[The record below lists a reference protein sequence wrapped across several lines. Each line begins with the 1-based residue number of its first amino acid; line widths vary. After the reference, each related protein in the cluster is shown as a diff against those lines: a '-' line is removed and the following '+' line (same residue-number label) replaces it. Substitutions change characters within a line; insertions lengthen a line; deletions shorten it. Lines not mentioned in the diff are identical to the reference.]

1 MLKVGLTGGVACGK
15 STVGEMF
22 VSLGAHLTKADEIGH
37 QLMRPGQPVFNDIVK
52 QFGHEILNED
62 GTISR
67 PRLADLVFST
77 GRIGELNAIVHPA
90 VIAAE
95 NQWMEEVFASDPTAV
110 AIVEAALMLE
120 AGSWKHFDRMITVV
134 CPMEQKIE
142 RFAARHGISR
152 EAAKAEVE
160 RRMRAQASDEE
171 KARIS
176 QYVIENCG
184 DLADTRKRV
193 EEIWAELKRLT
204 VLNDIVTTEEGQ

>member
-37 QLMRPGQPVFNDIVK
+37 ELMKPGQSVFNSIVNT
-52 QFGHEILNED
+52 FGREILNAD

-67 PRLADLVFST
+67 PKLADLVFST

-95 NQWMEEVFASDPTAV
+95 NKWMEDVFAADPKAV

-142 RFAARHGISR
+142 RFAARHGLSH

-160 RRMRAQASDEE
+160 RRMKAQASDEE
-171 KARIS
+171 KVRIS

-193 EEIWAELKRLT
+193 EEIWEELNKLA
-204 VLNDIVTTEEGQ
+204 

>member
-1 MLKVGLTGGVACGK
+1 
-15 STVGEMF
+15 
-22 VSLGAHLTKADEIGH
+22 
-37 QLMRPGQPVFNDIVK
+37 
-52 QFGHEILNED
+52 

-67 PRLADLVFST
+67 SRLADVVFPT

-90 VIAAE
+90 VIATE
-95 NQWMEEVFASDPTAV
+95 NEWMEGVFASDPKAV

-142 RFAARHGISR
+142 RFATRHGISR

-160 RRMRAQASDEE
+160 RRMKAQASDEE

-184 DLADTRKRV
+184 DLAETRKRV
-193 EEIWAELKRLT
+193 EEIWQELKELAAGT
-204 VLNDIVTTEEGQ
+204 NDHVTKKRG

>member
-1 MLKVGLTGGVACGK
+1 
-15 STVGEMF
+15 MF
-22 VSLGAHLTKADEIGH
+22 VSLGAYLVKADEIGH
-37 QLMRPGQPVFNDIVK
+37 QLMEPGQPVHK
-52 QFGHEILNED
+52 QIIANFGRGILNDD

-67 PRLADLVFST
+67 PKLADLVFSS
-77 GRIGELNAIVHPA
+77 GRIGELNTIVHPA

-95 NQWMEEVFASDPTAV
+95 HEWMEGVFSADPKAI

-120 AGSWKHFDRMITVV
+120 AGSWKHFDRMITVI

-160 RRMRAQASDEE
+160 RRMKAQASDEE
-171 KARIS
+171 KVRIS

-193 EEIWAELKRLT
+193 EQIWKELNELAM
-204 VLNDIVTTEEGQ
+204 GM

>member
-37 QLMRPGQPVFNDIVK
+37 QLMRPGQPVLNDIVK
-52 QFGHEILNED
+52 QFGRGILNDD

-95 NQWMEEVFASDPTAV
+95 NQWMEDVFASDPKAV

-134 CPMEQKIE
+134 CPIDQKIE

-204 VLNDIVTTEEGQ
+204 VLNDIV